1 MFFFSV
7 CQGWDELEKAEH
19 EREVALR
26 DELIRSAIIIIVI
39 GKGLSVIASIIHH
52 ILHLILVLL
61 KWCGAHTNCI
71 LHPGW
76 FIVAS
81 RCKYLGNGTVVN
93 MLWMFR

>member
-1 MFFFSV
+1 MDTSIALNVSKSQLNTMFFFSV

-61 KWCGAHTNCI
+61 K
-71 LHPGW
+71 
-76 FIVAS
+76 
-81 RCKYLGNGTVVN
+81 
-93 MLWMFR
+93 